1 MFRRAL
7 TILVVL
13 SMAAFGYQPS
23 LALMVPAGQT
33 VAGEVMST
41 AKLAAMP
48 DCVSATAEHDCC
60 DQTGKQKQNCAWD
73 GACAARCLVAIVIAP
88 AMYAPFVVFNPAAP
102 VTMGT
107 PQLQRPE
114 RPGPLFR
121 PPIV

>member
-41 AKLAAMP
+41 AKLASMP

-60 DQTGKQKQNCAWD
+60 DQTGKQKQNCAWM
-73 GACAARCLVAIVIAP
+73 AP
-88 AMYAPFVVFNPAAP
+88 ALRAAWSLSSSRRRCMP
-102 VTMGT
+102 RLWRST
-107 PQLQRPE
+107 QLRP
-114 RPGPLFR
+114 
-121 PPIV
+121 